1 MNDVRYEYKYQPLG
15 YELNNNK
22 GKSEEEGKE
31 EKVPVENNQNYE
43 NTNFLNLPKGFKI
56 GG

>member
-15 YELNNNK
+15 YELTNTNNNEK
-22 GKSEEEGKE
+22 PEEEQASIG
-31 EKVPVENNQNYE
+31 ENQVYE
-43 NTNFLNLPKGFKI
+43 NTNFLNLPKDFKL

>member
-15 YELNNNK
+15 YELANNRE
-22 GKSEEEGKE
+22 KSEEEITTKE
-31 EKVPVENNQNYE
+31 ENQGYE
-43 NTNFLNLPKGFKI
+43 NTNFLNLPKNFKL